1 MRTLVGSGT
10 YEWPAGPWLRAN
22 MVSSVDG
29 AAQGADGKSGSV
41 NNAVDRDVFH
51 QLRSGA
57 DAIVVGAGTARIE
70 GYRTAVKPLVVVGH
84 ELPAQLRGKSDV
96 RLIPGGDA
104 AALRSQIGD
113 LRSEGLAHI
122 LCEGGPSLL
131 GDLIRADLLDELC
144 TTITPRVLAGNGRRI
159 VGGLDVDVP
168 LSLASLVEQ
177 EGTIA
182 PVFFSSSIRL
192 RSAAICLRRPASA
205 RSTLAAY
212 CRSSTRSSSCPFV
225 TTAPFSAPSH
235 VTRPLCS
242 AATFTTL
249 SASTRAEYTATSG
262 RSVATATTVRTLIGA
277 GGGVTRS
284 SARFGARISAR
295 AHEDHQQNDQENPEC
310 PVPRRQHSIT
320 LFLAVRRLPRLR
332 RQISTLGGDL
342 SPEPGKPADGK
353 E

>member
-177 EGTIA
+177 EGTILTRWL
-182 PVFFSSSIRL
+182 VV
-192 RSAAICLRRPASA
+192 RS
-205 RSTLAAY
+205 
-212 CRSSTRSSSCPFV
+212 
-225 TTAPFSAPSH
+225 H
-235 VTRPLCS
+235 
-242 AATFTTL
+242 
-249 SASTRAEYTATSG
+249 
-262 RSVATATTVRTLIGA
+262 
-277 GGGVTRS
+277 
-284 SARFGARISAR
+284 
-295 AHEDHQQNDQENPEC
+295 
-310 PVPRRQHSIT
+310 
-320 LFLAVRRLPRLR
+320 
-332 RQISTLGGDL
+332 
-342 SPEPGKPADGK
+342 
-353 E
+353 